1 MSLRYVRWFGA
12 MLFCACALLTLP
24 APVGAACE
32 AKDPFSAMRV
42 QRIASPRPVGNLVLH
57 ATDGRPIRLSDY
69 RGKAVLVEFL
79 MVG

>member
-1 MSLRYVRWFGA
+1 MSLQYFRWFGA
-12 MLFCACALLTLP
+12 MLFCACALPT
-24 APVGAACE
+24 PVGAAGE
-32 AKDPFSAMRV
+32 AMDPFSAMRV
-42 QRIASPRPVGNLVLH
+42 QRLASPVPVGNLVLQ

>member
-1 MSLRYVRWFGA
+1 MHLRYFRWFGA
-12 MLFCACALLTLP
+12 KLFCAFALLTLP
-24 APVGAACE
+24 VPVGAGD

-42 QRIASPRPVGNLVLH
+42 QRIASPVPVGNLVLQ